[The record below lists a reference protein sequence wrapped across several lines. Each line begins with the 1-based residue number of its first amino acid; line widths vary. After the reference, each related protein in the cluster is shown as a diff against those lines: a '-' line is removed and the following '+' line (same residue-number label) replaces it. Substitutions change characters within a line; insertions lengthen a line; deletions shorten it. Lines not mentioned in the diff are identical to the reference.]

1 MQRSGI
7 NVRGIDFFS
16 VSIIF
21 RPDIRTVPTG
31 GYFFSFILLPHNRIR
46 IVVSLIGC
54 YLTSSELYFSCNHY
68 NTTLQTLNQS
78 DVALGQITSFLILD
92 FIGCPSV
99 SIRAL
104 FKNSIESLWKQYSN
118 SVPITTNVVSSNPA
132 QARCTRYSI
141 MW

>member
-46 IVVSLIGC
+46 IVVSLIDC
-54 YLTSSELYFSCNHY
+54 
-68 NTTLQTLNQS
+68 
-78 DVALGQITSFLILD
+78 FL
-92 FIGCPSV
+92 
-99 SIRAL
+99 A
-104 FKNSIESLWKQYSN
+104 
-118 SVPITTNVVSSNPA
+118 
-132 QARCTRYSI
+132 
-141 MW
+141 